1 MRYCKSKHREF
12 SSGLTALAIVIAASA
27 IGGLLPAAAADDVQ
41 TYTDLAALEAAAK
54 EEGTLNI
61 YTAPEYDFLITGF
74 KEAYPWATVN
84 FTGLEPPE
92 TAAKVTAE
100 LGAGVNNVDIA
111 NLKLPQIQQFIA
123 KDALAR
129 IVVPN
134 DALVPDELKDPDGYT
149 HPETSSH
156 TALVYNTDLV
166 KEPPAGLA
174 ELTDPKWSGE
184 FAIDSPTG
192 GSTGSQVLASQ
203 RTVMGDEQWKK
214 WLQGLADNKPN
225 ITKSSSSSF
234 DAVLRGD
241 SAICACGYHDFTDRD
256 PNAPLGAV
264 FYDQNGQ
271 GIITALAVAV
281 AMKAAPHPH
290 MAALWLNWMESPEG
304 GQPGFAKSGR
314 VPVVEFPGNTVGLP
328 AGTKVAPVWKVLG
341 DYFKDPDS
349 YNAVIGGILR

>member
-1 MRYCKSKHREF
+1 MSC
-12 SSGLTALAIVIAASA
+12 LAMLAVIAAA
-27 IGGLLPAAAADDVQ
+27 PALPSTAAAANDAQ
-41 TYTDLAALEAAAK
+41 TYTDLAALEEAAK
-54 EEGTLNI
+54 QEGTLNI

-92 TAAKVTAE
+92 TAAKLSAE
-100 LGAGVNNVDIA
+100 LGAGVHNVDIA

-123 KDALAR
+123 QDALSR
-129 IVVPN
+129 VVVPN
-134 DALVPDELKDPDGYT
+134 DSLVPNELKDPDGYT

-166 KEPPAGLA
+166 KDPPANLTD
-174 ELTDPKWSGE
+174 LTDPAWRGK

-203 RTVMGDEQWKK
+203 RTVLGDEKWKE
-214 WLQGLADNKPN
+214 WLKGIADNEPN

-241 SAICACGYHDFTDRD
+241 SYVCACGYHDYTDRD

-264 FYDQNGQ
+264 FYDQGHQ

-281 AMKAAPHPH
+281 VMKDAPHPH
-290 MAALWLNWMESPEG
+290 MAALWLNWMASPQG

-314 VPVVEFPGNTVGLP
+314 TPVVDFPGNTANLP
-328 AGTKVAPVWKVLG
+328 AGTKVAPVWEVLG
-341 DYFKDPDS
+341 PYFKDPAS
-349 YNAVIGGILR
+349 YNSVISAAFGN

>member
-1 MRYCKSKHREF
+1 MHDHKSKREEF
-12 SSGLTALAIVIAASA
+12 RNSLTALAIVLAASA
-27 IGGLLPAAAADDVQ
+27 VGGISPAAADDVQ

-54 EEGTLNI
+54 QEGTLNI
-61 YTAPEYDFLITGF
+61 YTAPEYDFLVTGF
-74 KEAYPWATVN
+74 KKAYPWATVN

-92 TAAKVTAE
+92 TQAKVMAE

-134 DALVPDELKDPDGYT
+134 DALVPNELKDPDGYT

-156 TALVYNTDLV
+156 TALVYNTDLI
-166 KEPPAGLA
+166 KEPPSHLA
-174 ELTDPKWSGE
+174 DLTDPKWRGE

-203 RTVMGDEQWKK
+203 RAVMGDEGWKK
-214 WLQGLADNKPN
+214 WLQGIADNQPN

-241 SAICACGYHDFTDRD
+241 SAVCACAYHDYNDRD
-256 PNAPLGAV
+256 PNAPLGAA
-264 FYDQNGQ
+264 FYDQDGQ
-271 GIITALAVAV
+271 GVITALAVAV

-290 MAALWLNWMESPEG
+290 MAALWLNWMESPDG
-304 GQPGFAKSGR
+304 GQPGFAASGR
-314 VPVVEFPGNTVGLP
+314 APVVDFPGNKAGVP

-341 DYFKDPDS
+341 DYFKSPDS
-349 YNAVIGGILR
+349 YNSVIGGILH